1 MTISNV
7 GVAAH
12 GDPQKRREFQMKKL
26 KTQNGITLIAL
37 VITIIVMLILVA
49 VTISMAINGGLF
61 EKAGKATGDTKNAMN
76 AEQTLAKGGII
87 IGDTRY
93 NSIEDYLYA
102 PKLKYEIQ
110 GAYIKIWLENSY
122 YDSALKRHDR
132 RRSGKNFV

>member
-1 MTISNV
+1 
-7 GVAAH
+7 
-12 GDPQKRREFQMKKL
+12 MKKL
-26 KTQNGITLIAL
+26 KTQKGITLIAL

-76 AEQTLAKGGII
+76 AEQTLANGGII

-110 GAYIKIWLENSY
+110 GAYIKIWLENSL
-122 YDSALKRHDR
+122 YDFQLRRHN
-132 RRSGKNFV
+132 K

>member
-1 MTISNV
+1 
-7 GVAAH
+7 
-12 GDPQKRREFQMKKL
+12 MKKL